1 MDVLEL
7 KEPQCEENE
16 EAFKTTSGVRQ
27 GGCESPYC
35 FNLYL
40 DYILRIF
47 EYECQH
53 ENLHITIPY
62 RIPNEASD
70 RSQRSEEKGFGVLSL
85 LWLGYADDLAIITN
99 SAVKLQ
105 TAMENLYNILTRFG
119 LQMSLD
125 KTRTMVMS
133 DKYDETTYPETICTI
148 NNENLKNVET
158 FTYLGQNFT
167 YNEAYTPNCEIWTRK
182 FSAINTYF
190 KDELFYK
197 NHAVS
202 LVTRRKIFDSM
213 FRSKLTY
220 SCQTW
225 SLPEASLNTFTAT
238 YNYYLRN
245 LVRGGHKRKVPQSSD
260 STTTPQDTDMSYI
273 LNNQQIIQYSMAT
286 PLEEFVHNQQLK
298 WFSHIVRSSNIRY
311 IKKLTFSDVTR
322 KRKGQPMKTL
332 LRTVYKRLNDYE
344 PSQILKACFRRKENS
359 LISKG

>member
-1 MDVLEL
+1 MHYRRLSKLIKNRANQLKKDFYQAKASNINEAVASRDLENLFRNAKQHNAFNNKASLPSVCNAL
-7 KEPQCEENE
+7 KDHFQQHFNKAIPSEIPHELVNMPGHISTSLLHIPTDFINGDPPDETEVISAIKQLRLREENE

-70 RSQRSEEKGFGVLSL
+70 RSQRSEEKDSGVLSL
-85 LWLGYADDLAIITN
+85 LWLGYADDLSIITN

-148 NNENLKNVET
+148 NNEHLKNIET
-158 FTYLGQNFT
+158 
-167 YNEAYTPNCEIWTRK
+167 WTE
-182 FSAINTYF
+182 F
-190 KDELFYK
+190 
-197 NHAVS
+197 H
-202 LVTRRKIFDSM
+202 
-213 FRSKLTY
+213 
-220 SCQTW
+220 
-225 SLPEASLNTFTAT
+225 
-238 YNYYLRN
+238 
-245 LVRGGHKRKVPQSSD
+245 
-260 STTTPQDTDMSYI
+260 
-273 LNNQQIIQYSMAT
+273 IQ
-286 PLEEFVHNQQLK
+286 
-298 WFSHIVRSSNIRY
+298 
-311 IKKLTFSDVTR
+311 
-322 KRKGQPMKTL
+322 
-332 LRTVYKRLNDYE
+332 
-344 PSQILKACFRRKENS
+344 
-359 LISKG
+359 